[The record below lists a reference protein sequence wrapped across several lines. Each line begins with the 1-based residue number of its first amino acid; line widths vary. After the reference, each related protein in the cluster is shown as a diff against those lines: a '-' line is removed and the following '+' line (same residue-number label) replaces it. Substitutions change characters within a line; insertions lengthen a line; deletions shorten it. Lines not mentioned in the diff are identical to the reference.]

1 MSASYLKFLISGIL
15 INRFDNLDYN
25 FFEIIACEIL
35 FTFFLISTILL
46 FSVSKKTKG
55 NYIYGF
61 LIALTVFI
69 SILAVGNISGA
80 VLNPA
85 VAIGPLLISNFIEGQ
100 DIIGNLFYYLLG
112 PVLGSYFA
120 TKVYCFF

>member
-1 MSASYLKFLISGIL
+1 MITSGI
-15 INRFDNLDYN
+15 IISRFDNINHN

-35 FTFFLISTILL
+35 FTFFLISIIL
-46 FSVSKKTKG
+46 FFTVNNKTRG

-85 VAIGPLLISNFIEGQ
+85 VAIGPMLICNFIEGQ
-100 DIIGNLFYYLLG
+100 EIFSYLFYYLLG
-112 PVLGSYFA
+112 PFLGSFIA
-120 TKVYCFF
+120 TKVYSFF